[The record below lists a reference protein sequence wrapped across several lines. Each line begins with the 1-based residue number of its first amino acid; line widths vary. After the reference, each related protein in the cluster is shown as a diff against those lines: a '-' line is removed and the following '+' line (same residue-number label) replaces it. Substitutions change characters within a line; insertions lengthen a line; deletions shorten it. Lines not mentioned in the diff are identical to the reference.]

1 MRKLFST
8 AVVLGLLFGGVASAE
23 IITKKPENKEELS
36 DYLIKNKLYLQ
47 RKNSKEIWI
56 SVYSFDNSGSGY
68 INFFEG
74 DGATTNL
81 FSWKALTKNS
91 FEWIHKSKGAS
102 TKPIIEIIDF
112 DNKEMILPEYK
123 KNDDWARAH
132 FAIKII
138 SESDFNKVK
147 KKHWVLGKD
156 CCKEE
161 LSKSANN
168 NNDVSDEKFRRYVE
182 LRTKIKSECDKNWYM
197 RGLAASASEI
207 EKTCR
212 NMMYDVRSKTFIG
225 ESGEVKR
232 RLKQYGINE

>member
-1 MRKLFST
+1 MKKLICIL
-8 AVVLGLLFGGVASAE
+8 VLGLLFGGVAGAE
-23 IITKKPENKEELS
+23 KITKKPENKEELS

-47 RKNSKEIWI
+47 RINSKEIKI

-68 INFFEG
+68 KNIFEG
-74 DGATTNL
+74 ELVATTNL

-102 TKPIIEIIDF
+102 TKPMIEIIDF
-112 DNKEMILPEYK
+112 DNKEIILPQY

-138 SESDFNKVK
+138 NESDFNKVK
-147 KKHWVLGKD
+147 KKHWVLEKD
-156 CCKEE
+156 CCKKE
-161 LSKSANN
+161 LSKSA

-212 NMMYDVRSKTFIG
+212 DMMYDVRSKTFIG